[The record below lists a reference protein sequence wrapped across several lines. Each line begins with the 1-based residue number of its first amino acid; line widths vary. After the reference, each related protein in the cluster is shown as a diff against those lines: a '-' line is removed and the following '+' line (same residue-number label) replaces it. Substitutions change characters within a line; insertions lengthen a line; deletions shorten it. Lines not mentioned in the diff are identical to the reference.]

1 MKTQIALAWQPRI
14 SYSTDEPP
22 WLGKVF
28 AGFSASPAGPDLHL
42 YGPQAPSGGCS
53 GGGRPRAGPG
63 PAAGRP
69 HYRFWHDI
77 GVPRRTVREPP
88 QALGTCGPE
97 RPAGK
102 DAASDRPRPA
112 ACGRRARH
120 GHHDGIS
127 LVKGG
132 GCHSG
137 GTPCALSV
145 DVLRVLRSR
154 PAQQAS
160 PGFSWLPRLSP
171 QVHTTAVVDPSTT
184 YLRYRRY
191 YGTLGGTH

>member
-1 MKTQIALAWQPRI
+1 MDRSVLR
-14 SYSTDEPP
+14 
-22 WLGKVF
+22 
-28 AGFSASPAGPDLHL
+28 
-42 YGPQAPSGGCS
+42 
-53 GGGRPRAGPG
+53 
-63 PAAGRP
+63 
-69 HYRFWHDI
+69 
-77 GVPRRTVREPP
+77 
-88 QALGTCGPE
+88 
-97 RPAGK
+97 GK

-137 GTPCALSV
+137 TCSFRR
-145 DVLRVLRSR
+145 RVACVARR

-160 PGFSWLPRLSP
+160 QASAGFPLPH
-171 QVHTTAVVDPSTT
+171 HTTAVVDPSTT

>member
-1 MKTQIALAWQPRI
+1 MAAENIIFNRRATLAWQSSSGSRQAQPVQIDPSIALRL
-14 SYSTDEPP
+14 E
-22 WLGKVF
+22 
-28 AGFSASPAGPDLHL
+28 ASP
-42 YGPQAPSGGCS
+42 
-53 GGGRPRAGPG
+53 GGRPAPGRARARRATPLQVL
-63 PAAGRP
+63 
-69 HYRFWHDI
+69 HDI

-88 QALGTCGPE
+88 QALGACGPE

-120 GHHDGIS
+120 GHGIS

-132 GCHSG
+132 GCHS

-160 PGFSWLPRLSP
+160 QASASFPVFPTSILPQYIRVRLSE
-171 QVHTTAVVDPSTT
+171 
-184 YLRYRRY
+184 YLRSSLAH
-191 YGTLGGTH
+191 TD

>member
-1 MKTQIALAWQPRI
+1 MAAENIIFNRRATLAWQSSSPGSRQAQPVQI
-14 SYSTDEPP
+14 DPSIALRLRLE
-22 WLGKVF
+22 
-28 AGFSASPAGPDLHL
+28 ASP
-42 YGPQAPSGGCS
+42 
-53 GGGRPRAGPG
+53 GGRPAPGRARARRRATPLQVL
-63 PAAGRP
+63 
-69 HYRFWHDI
+69 HDI

-137 GTPCALSV
+137 TPCALSV

-160 PGFSWLPRLSP
+160 QASAGFPGFPTSILP
-171 QVHTTAVVDPSTT
+171 Q
-184 YLRYRRY
+184 
-191 YGTLGGTH
+191 

>member
-1 MKTQIALAWQPRI
+1 MAAENIIFNRRATLAWQSSSGSESRQAQPVQIDPSIALRL
-14 SYSTDEPP
+14 E
-22 WLGKVF
+22 
-28 AGFSASPAGPDLHL
+28 ASP
-42 YGPQAPSGGCS
+42 
-53 GGGRPRAGPG
+53 GGRPAP
-63 PAAGRP
+63 GRP
-69 HYRFWHDI
+69 GARARRATPLQVLHDI

-88 QALGTCGPE
+88 QALGACGPE

-120 GHHDGIS
+120 GHGIS

-132 GCHSG
+132 GCHS

-160 PGFSWLPRLSP
+160 QASAGFPGFPTSILP
-171 QVHTTAVVDPSTT
+171 Q
-184 YLRYRRY
+184 
-191 YGTLGGTH
+191 

>member
-1 MKTQIALAWQPRI
+1 MAAENIIFNRRATLAWQSSSPGSRQAQPVQI
-14 SYSTDEPP
+14 DPSIALRLRLE
-22 WLGKVF
+22 
-28 AGFSASPAGPDLHL
+28 ASP
-42 YGPQAPSGGCS
+42 
-53 GGGRPRAGPG
+53 GGRPAPGRARARRRATPLQVL
-63 PAAGRP
+63 
-69 HYRFWHDI
+69 HDI

-127 LVKGG
+127 LVRAAAV
-132 GCHSG
+132 
-137 GTPCALSV
+137 TAV
-145 DVLRVLRSR
+145 RRVLFPSTCCVCCAVVR
-154 PAQQAS
+154 PS
-160 PGFSWLPRLSP
+160 VPGFSWLPRLP
-171 QVHTTAVVDPSTT
+171 HKYTTAVVDPSTT

>member
-1 MKTQIALAWQPRI
+1 MQ
-14 SYSTDEPP
+14 
-22 WLGKVF
+22 V
-28 AGFSASPAGPDLHL
+28 LHD
-42 YGPQAPSGGCS
+42 
-53 GGGRPRAGPG
+53 
-63 PAAGRP
+63 
-69 HYRFWHDI
+69 HDI

-120 GHHDGIS
+120 GHGIS
-127 LVKGG
+127 LLVVKGG
-132 GCHSG
+132 GCHS

-160 PGFSWLPRLSP
+160 QASAGFLGFPTSILP
-171 QVHTTAVVDPSTT
+171 Q
-184 YLRYRRY
+184 
-191 YGTLGGTH
+191 